1 MSIFDIEPAQEVR
14 ASKKYSI
21 QKADDIYQLLLTW
34 TKTSV
39 EEYLVADVNKML
51 KTAIDELATAAQV
64 NFGSSNDKNETI
76 ESDGHFEIKIN
87 PFWKNL
93 NGVSMIGD
101 NQYDL
106 DPEKVARIFHDK
118 YYGRIKPVK
127 TALGY
132 VDTAIINKFSESDD
146 PIADYLLVKGNA
158 QKPIIGELK
167 AAGYN
172 VKLTDFQSQVL
183 SKNNKIQKQISILL

>member
-14 ASKKYSI
+14 DSKKYSM
-21 QKADDIYQLLLTW
+21 QKVDDIYQLLFTLA
-34 TKTSV
+34 KNRV
-39 EEYLVADVNKML
+39 EKDLVADVNKML
-51 KTAIDELATAAQV
+51 KIAIDELATAAQV
-64 NFGSSNDKNETI
+64 NFGSSNNENETI

-87 PFWKNL
+87 PFRKNL

-127 TALGY
+127 TTLGY

-146 PIADYLLVKGNA
+146 PIDDYLLVRGNA
-158 QKPIIGELK
+158 QKTIIGELK
-167 AAGYN
+167 TAGYN
-172 VKLTDFQSQVL
+172 VKLTDFQSPIL
-183 SKNNKIQKQISILL
+183 SKNNKIKKQISILL